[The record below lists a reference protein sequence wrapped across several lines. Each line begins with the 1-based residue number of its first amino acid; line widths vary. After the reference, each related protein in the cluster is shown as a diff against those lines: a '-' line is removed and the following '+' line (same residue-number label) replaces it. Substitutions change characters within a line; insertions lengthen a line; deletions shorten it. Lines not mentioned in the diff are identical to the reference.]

1 MPKKARPKKGR
12 SRPLEGHFRPMDKT
26 RSIQKTAAFWD
37 RLARQEPN
45 NAEMTLF
52 GILCY
57 MGLEYKYTGNA
68 QFILM
73 GKCPDFVHVKDRK
86 IIELYGERWHRPEE
100 EQQRID
106 LFARS
111 DYQVLVVWQREL
123 TPKHRK
129 KLYHRLLEF
138 DKLDD
143 IVRTTSNVTRM
154 STL

>member
-1 MPKKARPKKGR
+1 MPKDRPKR
-12 SRPLEGHFRPMDKT
+12 SRPKDRT
-26 RSIQKTAAFWD
+26 RSIKKTAAFWD

-73 GKCPDFVHVKDRK
+73 GRCPDFVHLKERK
-86 IIELYGERWHRPEE
+86 IIEMYGERWHEPEE

-143 IVRTTSNVTRM
+143 IVRTTYNVTRM

>member
-1 MPKKARPKKGR
+1 MPRGRPRKNP
-12 SRPLEGHFRPMDKT
+12 SRPMDRT
-26 RSIQKTAAFWD
+26 RSIKKTASFWN

-57 MGLEYKYTGNA
+57 MGLEYRYTGNG

-73 GKCPDFVHVKDRK
+73 GKCPDFVHVKNRN
-86 IIELYGERWHRPEE
+86 IIEFYGERWHRPEE

-111 DYQVLVVWQREL
+111 DYQVLIVWQREL
-123 TPKHRK
+123 SPRNRK
-129 KLYHRLLEF
+129 RLYNRLLEF
-138 DKLDD
+138 DKLND
-143 IVRTTSNVTRM
+143 IVRPVFNEAGM
-154 STL
+154 PTL

>member
-1 MPKKARPKKGR
+1 
-12 SRPLEGHFRPMDKT
+12 
-26 RSIQKTAAFWD
+26 
-37 RLARQEPN
+37 
-45 NAEMTLF
+45 
-52 GILCY
+52 

-73 GKCPDFVHVKDRK
+73 GKCPDFIHVKDRK

-111 DYQVLVVWQREL
+111 DYHTLIVWQREL
-123 TPKHRK
+123 RPRNRK

-143 IVRTTSNVTRM
+143 IIRDISDDTRM
-154 STL
+154 SSL

>member
-1 MPKKARPKKGR
+1 MLTDQLK
-12 SRPLEGHFRPMDKT
+12 
-26 RSIQKTAAFWD
+26 
-37 RLARQEPN
+37 
-45 NAEMTLF
+45 
-52 GILCY
+52 
-57 MGLEYKYTGNA
+57 
-68 QFILM
+68 
-73 GKCPDFVHVKDRK
+73 V
-86 IIELYGERWHRPEE
+86 WHRPEE

>member
-12 SRPLEGHFRPMDKT
+12 SRHLEARYRPMDKN
-26 RSIQKTAAFWD
+26 RAIQKTADFWD

-52 GILCY
+52 GILFY

>member
-1 MPKKARPKKGR
+1 MPRGRPKKDR
-12 SRPLEGHFRPMDKT
+12 SRPMDRT
-26 RSIQKTAAFWD
+26 RSIKKTAAFWD

-57 MGLEYKYTGNA
+57 MGLAYKYTGNG

-143 IVRTTSNVTRM
+143 IVRTISNVARV